1 MSSWRPPRAMNRIE
15 QLVEKVPHA
24 RTVVHGETTLSEVAH
39 FLVPKP
45 VVSGISEGTIV
56 ELVAGPFKG
65 EKAVVKRID
74 TGKEEI
80 TVELYESVLPI
91 PITVRGDNVRVV
103 DKGDGQVTILF
114 RPGQDYTFKSLPVNL
129 SKPRLCTQ
137 RVRHGDTM
145 AEVVEVLVAGGKA
158 TAGPP
163 IGPALGPLG
172 INVKAVVDEINKK
185 TGTFNGMQVP
195 VKIEVDDKKN
205 FTVTVGIPPTTAL
218 IKKEANIEKGS
229 AEPSTIVVGNL
240 PLEAAVSIARM
251 KQDDMLSYDLKTAV
265 KEVVGTCVSMGVT
278 VDGKKP
284 KEVIAAINAGDYDK
298 VLAV

>member
-1 MSSWRPPRAMNRIE
+1 
-15 QLVEKVPHA
+15 
-24 RTVVHGETTLSEVAH
+24 
-39 FLVPKP
+39 
-45 VVSGISEGTIV
+45 
-56 ELVAGPFKG
+56 
-65 EKAVVKRID
+65 
-74 TGKEEI
+74 
-80 TVELYESVLPI
+80 
-91 PITVRGDNVRVV
+91 
-103 DKGDGQVTILF
+103 
-114 RPGQDYTFKSLPVNL
+114 
-129 SKPRLCTQ
+129 
-137 RVRHGDTM
+137 M

-185 TGTFNGMQVP
+185 TGSFNGMQVP
-195 VKIEVDDKKN
+195 IKIEVDDKKN

-251 KQDDMLSYDLKTAV
+251 KQNDMLSYDLKTAV

-284 KEVIAAINAGDYDK
+284 KEVIAAINAGAYDK

>member
-1 MSSWRPPRAMNRIE
+1 
-15 QLVEKVPHA
+15 
-24 RTVVHGETTLSEVAH
+24 
-39 FLVPKP
+39 
-45 VVSGISEGTIV
+45 
-56 ELVAGPFKG
+56 
-65 EKAVVKRID
+65 
-74 TGKEEI
+74 
-80 TVELYESVLPI
+80 
-91 PITVRGDNVRVV
+91 
-103 DKGDGQVTILF
+103 
-114 RPGQDYTFKSLPVNL
+114 
-129 SKPRLCTQ
+129 
-137 RVRHGDTM
+137 M

-158 TAGPP
+158 SAGPP

-240 PLEAAVSIARM
+240 SLEAAVSIARM
-251 KQDDMLSYDLKTAV
+251 KQNDMLSYDLKTAV

>member
-1 MSSWRPPRAMNRIE
+1 
-15 QLVEKVPHA
+15 
-24 RTVVHGETTLSEVAH
+24 
-39 FLVPKP
+39 
-45 VVSGISEGTIV
+45 
-56 ELVAGPFKG
+56 
-65 EKAVVKRID
+65 
-74 TGKEEI
+74 
-80 TVELYESVLPI
+80 
-91 PITVRGDNVRVV
+91 
-103 DKGDGQVTILF
+103 
-114 RPGQDYTFKSLPVNL
+114 
-129 SKPRLCTQ
+129 
-137 RVRHGDTM
+137 M

-185 TGTFNGMQVP
+185 TGSFNGMQVP

-251 KQDDMLSYDLKTAV
+251 KQNDMLSYDLKTAV
-265 KEVVGTCVSMGVT
+265 KEVVGTCVSMGIT

-284 KEVIAAINAGDYDK
+284 KEVIAAINAGAYDK

>member
-1 MSSWRPPRAMNRIE
+1 
-15 QLVEKVPHA
+15 
-24 RTVVHGETTLSEVAH
+24 
-39 FLVPKP
+39 
-45 VVSGISEGTIV
+45 
-56 ELVAGPFKG
+56 
-65 EKAVVKRID
+65 
-74 TGKEEI
+74 
-80 TVELYESVLPI
+80 
-91 PITVRGDNVRVV
+91 
-103 DKGDGQVTILF
+103 
-114 RPGQDYTFKSLPVNL
+114 
-129 SKPRLCTQ
+129 
-137 RVRHGDTM
+137 M

-185 TGTFNGMQVP
+185 TGSFNGMQVP

-205 FTVTVGIPPTTAL
+205 FIVTVGIPPTTAL

-251 KQDDMLSYDLKTAV
+251 KKDDMLSYDLKTAV

-284 KEVIAAINAGDYDK
+284 KEVIADINAGVYDK